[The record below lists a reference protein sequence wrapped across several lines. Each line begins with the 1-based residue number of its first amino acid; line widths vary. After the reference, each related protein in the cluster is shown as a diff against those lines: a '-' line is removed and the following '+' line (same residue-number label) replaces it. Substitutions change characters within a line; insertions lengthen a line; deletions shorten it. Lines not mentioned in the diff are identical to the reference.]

1 MIKMIKKRVAIRSY
15 RSKIGPWLQRRYGG
29 RANYTP
35 LQVRNCALST
45 GVNLDY
51 ICYAYAMYCSRD
63 DFNAHHAATGE
74 TCNYDTMQAEIGVGT
89 PVSGS
94 NHSFGSDRD
103 GGWSDS
109 SDNSADSG
117 GGEAAVV
124 MAETRASGPL
134 PGASEAEFKAS
145 AREQGRGE
153 GQNEMP
159 ANPALHRTAGAA
171 GERHLAR

>member
-1 MIKMIKKRVAIRSY
+1 MLKTIKKRLAIRSY
-15 RSKIGPWLQRRYGG
+15 RNKLGPWLQRRYGG

-51 ICYAYAMYCSRD
+51 LCFAYAMYCTRD

-74 TCNYDTMQAEIGVGT
+74 TCDGHVCNYDAMQAEIGAGA

-94 NHSFGSDRD
+94 SHSFGSDEG
-103 GGWSDS
+103 GGWSDY

-117 GGEAAVV
+117 CDGG
-124 MAETRASGPL
+124 G
-134 PGASEAEFKAS
+134 GC
-145 AREQGRGE
+145 GGD
-153 GQNEMP
+153 
-159 ANPALHRTAGAA
+159 
-171 GERHLAR
+171 